1 MSIKIEL
8 ELEELNG
15 VMVALGNMPYAQVQP
30 LIDKIRQ
37 QAIPQVQQDSEI
49 PVAVEDSADV
59 A

>member
-8 ELEELNG
+8 ELEEVNG
-15 VMVALGNMPYAQVQP
+15 VLVALGNLPYAQVQP
-30 LIDKIRQ
+30 LIDKVRAQ
-37 QAIPQVQQDSEI
+37 VIPQVQQDSDI